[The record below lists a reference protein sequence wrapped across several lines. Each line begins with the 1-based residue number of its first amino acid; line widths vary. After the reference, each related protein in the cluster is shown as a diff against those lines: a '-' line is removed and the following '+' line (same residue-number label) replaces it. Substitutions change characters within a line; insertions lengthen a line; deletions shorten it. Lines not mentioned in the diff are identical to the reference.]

1 MTVHTSH
8 KTHDRYATRA
18 LDPSLSQSIH
28 NKPKY
33 HLRAGDMYLHQSG
46 GHLQDGRHYAWVGTI
61 EQARAMRR
69 TFIAAACCKAFL
81 VAPIPAHTEEDAI

>member
-1 MTVHTSH
+1 MSIATSH

-33 HLRAGDMYLHQSG
+33 HLRAGSDYLHFSG
-46 GHLQDGRHYAWVGTI
+46 LKLTPNRAWAWIGTI
-61 EQARAMRR
+61 EQARAARER
-69 TFIAAACCKAFL
+69 FDATAGCTLRA
-81 VAPIPAHTEEDAI
+81 VSPIPAHTEEDA

>member
-1 MTVHTSH
+1 MTVHTTH

-33 HLRAGDMYLHQSG
+33 HLRAGDMYLHQEG
-46 GHLQDGRHYAWVGTI
+46 KHLQFGSKWAWVGTI

-69 TFIAAACCKAFL
+69 RSDAAAGCKIRAIS
-81 VAPIPAHTEEDAI
+81 PIPAHTEEDAL